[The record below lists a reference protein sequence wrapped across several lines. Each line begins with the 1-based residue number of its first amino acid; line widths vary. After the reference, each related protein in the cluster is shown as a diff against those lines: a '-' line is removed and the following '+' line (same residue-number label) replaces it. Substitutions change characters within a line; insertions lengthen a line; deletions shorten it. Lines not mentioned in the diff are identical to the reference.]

1 MKKKLFV
8 YCCYLFWMCEDG
20 VDRREWIYLSEQDM
34 MLRHWFYLHGSREK
48 KKLMLYRDL
57 DVISEISPK
66 EHT

>member
-1 MKKKLFV
+1 MDLFERAGYDATRLV
-8 YCCYLFWMCEDG
+8 LD
-20 VDRREWIYLSEQDM
+20 
-34 MLRHWFYLHGSREK
+34 GSREK